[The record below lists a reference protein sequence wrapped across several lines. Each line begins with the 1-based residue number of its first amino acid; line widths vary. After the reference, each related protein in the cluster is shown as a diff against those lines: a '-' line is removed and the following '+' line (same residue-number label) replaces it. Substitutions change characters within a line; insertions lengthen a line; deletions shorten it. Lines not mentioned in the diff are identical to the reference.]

1 MRKTLAVLFL
11 ATVLVSCG
19 GGSAEAPT
27 AACDTCEVACDTCKV
42 AVDSIAPAVDS
53 VVLEK

>member
-11 ATVLVSCG
+11 SAVLVSCG
-19 GGSAEAPT
+19 GGAEAPA

-42 AVDSIAPAVDS
+42 AADSIAPAVDS